1 MGLHAKNFTGE
12 HIYAQSDRSPGKWF
26 LILVDIYAAED
37 DFYELQIWTHNL
49 LASITSAQIEIILNA
64 AYPKSIKI
72 LRELIFNFLRHPKS
86 ETSKH
91 KIATPSVSASPQPC
105 S

>member
-12 HIYAQSDRSPGKWF
+12 HIYAKATAAQANG

-72 LRELIFNFLRHPKS
+72 LRELIFNFLRHQKS